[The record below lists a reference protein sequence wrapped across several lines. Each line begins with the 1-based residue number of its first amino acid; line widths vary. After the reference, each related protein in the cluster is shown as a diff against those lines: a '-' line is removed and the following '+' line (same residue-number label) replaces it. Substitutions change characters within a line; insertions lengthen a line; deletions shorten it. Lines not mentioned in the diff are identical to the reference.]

1 MVERMLESGQVVAAR
16 YVLLRK
22 LGAGRNS
29 EVWLAREQES
39 GREYALKLL
48 DPAVVAASAC
58 AAFLNGARLQQS
70 IEHPNVLRCL
80 SVDDT
85 HVPLAVFEYC
95 ARGDASQ
102 LRGRPWNELVPML
115 GGVAAGVAALHASGL
130 VHRDLK
136 PGNVLLSDDGTP
148 KLSDLGLAA
157 RVGDQTAE
165 RAGSPFS
172 ASPQQLAGEPPAVT
186 DDLYGFG
193 ALSCELLTGYPPH
206 YPDVEDSRASG
217 GIVRLNAEPAL
228 PAKLET
234 LLRSCLAEDP
244 GARPPEMATVRS
256 TLRAIALE
264 AASPAGTSVAETPVS
279 LRAPQD
285 SISNIEPQWRR
296 ARASGPSAE
305 ALRAQKW
312 RHGLLVGIFALLVVA
327 AGATFVVLPRW
338 FAAPTAS
345 QPAAP
350 TAPTPVQSNEPK
362 DKTDADLRRLAEIKL
377 KFDELKPKVAQRL
390 QGLEGR
396 HASDWGGD
404 TFVRG
409 KEALAAADAR
419 YAERDYETAYA
430 KLDTANTDLAAV
442 EKSAPEKLRA
452 ALAAAETALQT
463 GTAEDA
469 RAQFELVLKIDPQNA
484 AAKRGIARATSR
496 DEVRRLLADAA
507 LQEQNGNRA
516 AAEESYRA
524 ALKLDSD
531 ASEARAGLARLQS
544 AESASAFSSAVA
556 QGLAALARKDP
567 VAAQAAFKRAD
578 QIRPGAPEVRDGLAQ
593 AQRELGDQSISEHL
607 AAAQAAERAE
617 RWSDA
622 LAEFRKVLAID
633 ANLLPAQQGV
643 ERTEPRAM
651 LDAELRSYTSRPE
664 RLFTPEVRNAARN
677 AVNRAQT
684 YSARGPVLEQQIATV
699 DSLIAAAEQPVRLA
713 LQSDSVTEVTI
724 YRIGNLGAFDRRE
737 MDLLPGKY
745 TVVGTRA
752 GFRDVRRDLTILP
765 GQAPAP
771 VVIRCEDPI

>member
-39 GREYALKLL
+39 GREYALKAL
-48 DPAVVAASAC
+48 DPAVVADTAREK
-58 AAFLNGARLQQS
+58 FLNGARLQQS

-85 HVPLAVFEYC
+85 DVPHAVVEYC

-136 PGNVLLSDDGTP
+136 PGNVLLADDGTP

-157 RVGDQTAE
+157 RIGDDAAE

-206 YPDVEDSRASG
+206 YPDVEQSRSSG
-217 GIVRLNAEPAL
+217 EPVRLEIEPAL
-228 PAKLET
+228 PAKLEN
-234 LLRSCLAEDP
+234 LLRSCLADDP
-244 GARPPEMATVRS
+244 RTRPADMAAVRS
-256 TLRAIALE
+256 TLRAVAVE
-264 AASPAGTSVAETPVS
+264 AAAAAGPIIAEAPVS

-285 SISNIEPQWRR
+285 SISGIEPQWRR
-296 ARASGPSAE
+296 ARAPGSNPQE
-305 ALRAQKW
+305 LRAQKL
-312 RHGLLVGIFALLVVA
+312 RRGLLGGVLALLVVA

-338 FAAPTAS
+338 FGQPVANEPA
-345 QPAAP
+345 PAAP
-350 TAPTPVQSNEPK
+350 APVQPTGPK
-362 DKTDADLRRLAEIKL
+362 QKTDEDLRRLAEIKL
-377 KFDELKPKVAQRL
+377 KFDELRPKVAERL

-396 HASDWGGD
+396 HAAEWGGD
-404 TFVRG
+404 VFARG
-409 KEALAAADAR
+409 KDSFMAADTR
-419 YAERDYETAYA
+419 YGERDYETAYA
-430 KLDTANTDLAAV
+430 KLEAANTDFIAV
-442 EKSAPEKLRA
+442 DKSAAEKLRA
-452 ALAAAETALQT
+452 ALVAGETALQT
-463 GTAEDA
+463 GTAEAA
-469 RAQFELVLKIDPQNA
+469 RAQFELALKIDPQNA
-484 AAKRGIARATSR
+484 AAKRGVARAASR

-507 LQEQNGNRA
+507 LQEQNGNRG
-516 AAEESYRA
+516 AAEQAYRA
-524 ALKLDSD
+524 ALKLDAD
-531 ASEARAGLARLQS
+531 ATEARAGLARLQS
-544 AESASAFSSAVA
+544 AASASAFSAAVA
-556 QGLAALARKDP
+556 EGLAALARRDP

-578 QIRPGAPEVRDGLAQ
+578 QIRPGAPEVQDGLAQ
-593 AQRELGDQSISEHL
+593 AQRALGDQSITEHL
-607 AAAQAAERAE
+607 AAAQAAERQE

-651 LDAELRSYTSRPE
+651 LDAELRSYTNRPE

-677 AVNRAQT
+677 AVGRAQA
-684 YSARGPVLEQQIATV
+684 YSSRGPVLEQQVATV
-699 DSLIAAAEQPVRLA
+699 NSLIAAAEQPVRLA
-713 LQSDSVTEVTI
+713 LQSDSLTEVTI
-724 YRIGNLGAFDRRE
+724 YRIGKLGAFDRRE
-737 MDLLPGKY
+737 MDLLPGRY